1 MHVVTRALLTLFGLA
16 VASACSQTPPEQN
29 LAPENSAAAT
39 TEIEAL
45 PPDESVATPTN
56 EVAGDGD
63 EAANADQPANGN

>member
-1 MHVVTRALLTLFGLA
+1 MRVANRALLALFGLA
-16 VASACSQTPPEQN
+16 VASACRQTPPEQD

-56 EVAGDGD
+56 DVSGG
-63 EAANADQPANGN
+63 EATNSDQPANGH